1 MGVKVIFDVLV
12 LGRRFVS
19 VMVWCLV
26 STHLFHLAEKR
37 MHPKAEPST
46 VNRHIIKT
54 SDNQ

>member
-26 STHLFHLAEKR
+26 STDLFHLAEKKDASKGR
-37 MHPKAEPST
+37 T